1 MKIFKHWYLIALAI
15 LLLATVAVAG
25 VVKKTFDDCEKEG
38 LQHSWVY
45 SVPDDWSWTSLTIS
59 ADSLILGRSVGEI
72 SYTEVSDNNATSNSY
87 KKTIR
92 SRKCRN
98 CNVVEE
104 LHVKHSE
111 EWCRKEAGNPPT
123 LRKAGAQ

>member
-1 MKIFKHWYLIALAI
+1 MKRNRYLFALAI

-38 LQHSWVY
+38 LQHSWIY
-45 SVPDDWSWTSLTIS
+45 QVPDDRSGRLLTIN
-59 ADSLILGRSVGEI
+59 ADNFIRWTNLNELSF
-72 SYTEVSDNNATSNSY
+72 TEAPDNNAAVNSY
-87 KKTIR
+87 EKMIR